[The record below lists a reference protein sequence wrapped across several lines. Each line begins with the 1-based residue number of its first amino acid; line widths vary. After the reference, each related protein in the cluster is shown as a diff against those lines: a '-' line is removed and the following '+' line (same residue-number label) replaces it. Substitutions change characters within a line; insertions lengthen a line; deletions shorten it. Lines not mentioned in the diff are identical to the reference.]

1 MGAWGLGV
9 FNNDCA
15 LDWLDTLQNS
25 VGLRE
30 LANALSAVAESE
42 EYLEVDEG
50 SVGLAAI
57 EIINL
62 LKGNGPNGVPE
73 HIMEW
78 VHGNEH
84 RNVTPLIPLANSA
97 LEKIDN
103 PETSEVAGLWLEAG
117 HNWSGMIADIRKR
130 LNR

>member
-50 SVGLAAI
+50 SAGLAAI